1 MVNVPVWAVG
11 RTQCCSR
18 EHASKKKKKLTRAST
33 HPSLPSLYAPRRA
46 QYSGEKNLIRRTP
59 FIFRRS
65 GKTPRSSL
73 LSLIN
78 FHCSSTHDTTHG
90 AFTLPP
96 LPPQIQLAHQLEL
109 MLIHTDAPAF
119 GALQTGITNFSHH
132 SQETSTT
139 AVGVRKEP
147 GRRNTP
153 LKPNLSQQTPF
164 CPWQGPRS

>member
-1 MVNVPVWAVG
+1 MLQQRTRVNKP
-11 RTQCCSR
+11 
-18 EHASKKKKKLTRAST
+18 LTRAST

-78 FHCSSTHDTTHG
+78 FHCSSTHG

>member
-1 MVNVPVWAVG
+1 MLQQ
-11 RTQCCSR
+11 RTRVSHLQVTNRKGEAHPC
-18 EHASKKKKKLTRAST
+18 K
-33 HPSLPSLYAPRRA
+33 HPSLAPVPLCSTSCSVQR
-46 QYSGEKNLIRRTP
+46 GKNLIRRTP

-78 FHCSSTHDTTHG
+78 FHCSSTHG